1 LTLVCFEVKGDRGP
15 TLRRSRKSLMQWI
28 ALSLLVGL
36 LPTPHLPRSTPQ
48 PPPALRCLA
57 WQPRCC
63 AAEEATVEEATAEQ
77 EAQSF
82 FAPSRAT
89 SGVEAFADTRWSAM
103 MTLKESGTVLFSMYL
118 MDDDRAKFS
127 DTEKLGE
134 WQCEQAMVVL
144 EKPEGLYNSTL
155 YLSATLQV
163 PTPEQPRYRLVEGV
177 VQQSFPIEGSTD
189 EVELR
194 QVGTFGAHEQ
204 IEDIGSMGDDDEDV
218 RPTNTIS
225 L

>member
-1 LTLVCFEVKGDRGP
+1 MSTVRCGALP
-15 TLRRSRKSLMQWI
+15 RRAAQVLIMHWS
-28 ALSLLVGL
+28 AFSLLVGL

-48 PPPALRCLA
+48 RPPALRLA

-63 AAEEATVEEATAEQ
+63 AEESTAEEATA

-82 FAPSRAT
+82 FAPSRAS
-89 SGVEAFADTRWSAM
+89 SGVEAFADTRWSAL

-118 MDDDRAKFS
+118 MDDDRVKFS

-134 WQCEQAMVVL
+134 WQCEEAVVVL
-144 EKPEGLYNSTL
+144 EKPEGLYNNTL

-163 PTPEQPRYRLVEGV
+163 PTPERPRYRLAEGV
-177 VQQSFPIEGSTD
+177 VQQSFPIEGNTE

-204 IEDIGSMGDDDEDV
+204 VEDIGSMDDGDDD

>member
-1 LTLVCFEVKGDRGP
+1 MHTAA
-15 TLRRSRKSLMQWI
+15 
-28 ALSLLVGL
+28 ALSLLAGL
-36 LPTPHLPRSTPQ
+36 LPTPHLPRSTPLR
-48 PPPALRCLA
+48 PPALRLA

-63 AAEEATVEEATAEQ
+63 AEEATAEEATAEQ

-118 MDDDRAKFS
+118 MDDDRVKFS

-177 VQQSFPIEGSTD
+177 VQQSFPIEGSTE

-204 IEDIGSMGDDDEDV
+204 IEDIGSVGDDDDDV

>member
-1 LTLVCFEVKGDRGP
+1 
-15 TLRRSRKSLMQWI
+15 MQWT

-36 LPTPHLPRSTPQ
+36 LPTPHLPRSAPQ
-48 PPPALRCLA
+48 RPPALRLA

-63 AAEEATVEEATAEQ
+63 AEEATAEEATA

-82 FAPSRAT
+82 FAPSRAS

-118 MDDDRAKFS
+118 MDDDRVKFS

-134 WQCEQAMVVL
+134 WQCEEAVVVV
-144 EKPEGLYNSTL
+144 EKPEGLYNNTL
-155 YLSATLQV
+155 YLSATLQA
-163 PTPEQPRYRLVEGV
+163 PTPERPRYRLAEGV
-177 VQQSFPIEGSTD
+177 VQQSFPIEGNTE

-204 IEDIGSMGDDDEDV
+204 IEDIGSMGDGDDD

>member
-1 LTLVCFEVKGDRGP
+1 
-15 TLRRSRKSLMQWI
+15 MH
-28 ALSLLVGL
+28 LSLLAGL
-36 LPTPHLPRSTPQ
+36 LPTPHLPQRA
-48 PPPALRCLA
+48 PALRLA

-63 AAEEATVEEATAEQ
+63 AEEATAEEATAEQ

-118 MDDDRAKFS
+118 MDDDRVKFS

-177 VQQSFPIEGSTD
+177 VQQSFPIEGSTE

-204 IEDIGSMGDDDEDV
+204 IEDIGSVGDDDDDD